1 MKSRWRK
8 MLFANFVAW
17 PVLCPHCGSR
27 NIGRHPTII
36 AGCFNPGD
44 YGVLCGDCGWE
55 GTRLGLRWTWLQR
68 VVRWINHVLRLDRIP
83 PLRSFAFPGVRN
95 AATFIPMDEIVA
107 AKSMKEDE
115 AARELFEYEY
125 GEVEGP

>member
-83 PLRSFAFPGVRN
+83 PLRSFLNSVRFVRLIFSLIFLLST
-95 AATFIPMDEIVA
+95 ASCTII
-107 AKSMKEDE
+107 S
-115 AARELFEYEY
+115 R
-125 GEVEGP
+125 